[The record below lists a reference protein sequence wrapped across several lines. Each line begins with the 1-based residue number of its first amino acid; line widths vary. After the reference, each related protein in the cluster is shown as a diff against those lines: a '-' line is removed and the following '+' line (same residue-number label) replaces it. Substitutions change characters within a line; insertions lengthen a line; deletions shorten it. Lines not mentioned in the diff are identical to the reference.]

1 MSTLQS
7 SSDHLTINADGASKN
22 ILFQANGVQKASI
35 SSAGLLTST
44 TIDATVL
51 TGALPAISGASLTGL
66 TASEAEVTTGTST
79 SVAVTPGTQV
89 FHDLH
94 AKASVTFDVAGNLA
108 QVVNV
113 SGVTDTGTGDW
124 LIAWNPDFDDQ
135 NYTAVM
141 GLMSGTTNVHVMSA
155 ETQVGA
161 TMRITNRLVGT
172 QALTDP
178 ASSGGTSAHLMVVA
192 WGDHV

>member
-1 MSTLQS
+1 MAI
-7 SSDHLTINADGASKN
+7 TIAGSGIVSANIADGTIVDADMGGMAASK
-22 ILFQANGVQKASI
+22 
-35 SSAGLLTST
+35 
-44 TIDATVL
+44 L

>member
-1 MSTLQS
+1 MGGM
-7 SSDHLTINADGASKN
+7 AASK
-22 ILFQANGVQKASI
+22 
-35 SSAGLLTST
+35 
-44 TIDATVL
+44 L

-66 TASEAEVTTGTST
+66 LAAASEAEVTTGTST
-79 SVAVTPGTQV
+79 SKAVTPGTQI

-94 AKASVTFDVAGNLA
+94 AKASATFDVGGTLVQA
-108 QVVNV
+108 VNV

-124 LIAWNPDFDDQ
+124 LIAWNPDFDDA

-141 GLMSGTTNVHVMSA
+141 GLMSGTNDVHVMSS
-155 ETQVGA
+155 ELQTGA
-161 TMRITNRLVGT
+161 TMRITNRLAGS